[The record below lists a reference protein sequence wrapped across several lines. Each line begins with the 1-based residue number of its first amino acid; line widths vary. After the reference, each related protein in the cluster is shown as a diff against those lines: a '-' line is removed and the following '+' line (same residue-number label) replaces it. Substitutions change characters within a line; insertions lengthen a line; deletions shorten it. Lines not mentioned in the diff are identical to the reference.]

1 MYIFCRVAANFLP
14 VVPRQKTKKYIFL
27 RRKIKMVKKL
37 KKGFTLAELLI
48 VVAIIAVLT
57 AIAVPLFVSSVSKAQ
72 NATLD
77 ANKRAVRG
85 AAIAQILLI
94 EDTNNELHVDNLF
107 KSSDSVFVEAKVD
120 KAGNMTGLKKSA
132 AEAETSKYGSSTGEW
147 DGDKQ
152 TTIVVEITKTELT
165 AS

>member
-1 MYIFCRVAANFLP
+1 
-14 VVPRQKTKKYIFL
+14 
-27 RRKIKMVKKL
+27 MVKKL

-94 EDTNNELHVDNLF
+94 EDTNNELHVDKLF
-107 KSSDSVFVEAKVD
+107 AGETTKVFVEAEVD

-132 AEAETSKYGSSTGEW
+132 AVAETSKYGSSDGEW
-147 DGDKQ
+147 DGSDEHK
-152 TTIVVEITKTELT
+152 TIVVQITKTELKV
-165 AS
+165 S